1 MLMPFMS
8 VFVVNNVGLP
18 VGKLPLVYMITG
30 GFSIVTG
37 PLIGRASDAFGKLR
51 VFGFGCAVTI
61 VMVAIYTHLS
71 AVGLGTLV
79 TVMVLLQIG
88 IFSRMIS
95 SAALTSALPEPG
107 DRGAYMS
114 ISSSLQQ
121 AAGGVAAMLAG
132 MIVVQ
137 TSAGTLLHFDTLGYL
152 LMGTTLVSLYLMY
165 FINRRVGA
173 AQAARAAV
181 PDASAS

>member
-1 MLMPFMS
+1 
-8 VFVVNNVGLP
+8 
-18 VGKLPLVYMITG
+18 
-30 GFSIVTG
+30 
-37 PLIGRASDAFGKLR
+37 
-51 VFGFGCAVTI
+51 
-61 VMVAIYTHLS
+61 
-71 AVGLGTLV
+71 
-79 TVMVLLQIG
+79 
-88 IFSRMIS
+88 
-95 SAALTSALPEPG
+95 
-107 DRGAYMS
+107 
-114 ISSSLQQ
+114 
-121 AAGGVAAMLAG
+121 MLAG

>member
-1 MLMPFMS
+1 MS

-18 VGKLPLVYMITG
+18 VAKLPLVYMITG
-30 GFSIVTG
+30 AFSIVTG
-37 PLIGRASDAFGKLR
+37 PLIGWASDAFGRLR

-61 VMVAIYTHLS
+61 AMVAIYTHLG

-95 SAALTSALPEPG
+95 AAALTSALPEPG

-121 AAGGVAAMLAG
+121 AAGGVAAMIAG

-137 TSAGTLLHFDTLGYL
+137 TSAGILLHFDTLGYL
-152 LMGTTLVSLYLMY
+152 LMGTTLVSLCWMYL
-165 FINRRVGA
+165 INRRVGA
-173 AQAARAAV
+173 AQTARAAAT
-181 PDASAS
+181 DASAS